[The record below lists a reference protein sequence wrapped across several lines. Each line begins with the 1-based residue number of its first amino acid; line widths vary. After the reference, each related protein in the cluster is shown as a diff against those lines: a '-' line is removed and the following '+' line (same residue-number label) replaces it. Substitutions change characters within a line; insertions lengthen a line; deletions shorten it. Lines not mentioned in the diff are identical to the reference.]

1 MPERRQAI
9 VIMTDTQRWDMLGC
23 YRDTGLQ
30 TPCLDR
36 LAASGI
42 RFERAYTCQPV
53 CGPARAALF
62 TGTFPHTNGSWT
74 NELPLGANI
83 KTVGQRLKSSG
94 WQTAYIGK
102 WHLDAHDYFGRGQC
116 PDGWDPDYW
125 YDMRNYLDELS
136 PEDRIRSR
144 DQRTLGQDIRDDFFF
159 GHRCSNRAVQYLEAH
174 RNRDFLLVV
183 SYDEPHGPYLCPKRF
198 YDRYLDYEFPAGPNV
213 NDTLDDKPEHL
224 RVWSRQPFVD
234 DPGTK
239 GIVRPDLFGSSSFVD
254 YEIGRLLEG
263 IPRHS
268 PDALVIFTSDH
279 GDMLRSHRIHNKG
292 PAMFDEITRI
302 PFLVRWPGHAPA
314 GTVCPH
320 PVSHIDLTPTLLDYF
335 GLAVPET
342 IEGESLLASFRD
354 PAARPRDAVFIE
366 YGRYGV
372 LQDSQGGF
380 QLIRCIFDGRFK
392 LAVNLLTS
400 DEFYD
405 LREDPHELTNLIGS
419 PAHVEARNCLHDR
432 LLKWMNDTRDPF
444 RGYYWERRPWRTDAR
459 PATWRYT
466 GLSRRPRLEADDP
479 SSVDYG
485 TGLPEPRK
493 PLS

>member
-1 MPERRQAI
+1 MPETRQAI

-23 YRDTGLQ
+23 YRNTGLQ

-36 LAASGI
+36 LAAGGV

-83 KTVGQRLKSSG
+83 KTIGQRLRKCG
-94 WQTAYIGK
+94 TQTAYIGK

-116 PDGWDPDYW
+116 PDGWDPDCW

-136 PEDRIRSR
+136 PEDRVRSR
-144 DQRTLGQDIRDDFFF
+144 SKSTLGEDLPDDFFF
-159 GHRCSNRAVQYLEAH
+159 ANRCSNRALACLETH
-174 RNRDFLLVV
+174 RNRSFLLVV
-183 SYDEPHGPYLCPKRF
+183 SYDEPHGPYLSPKRF
-198 YDRYLDYEFPAGPNV
+198 YDRYVNYEFPGGPNV
-213 NDTLDDKPEHL
+213 NDTLEDKPEHF

-239 GIVRPDLFGSSSFVD
+239 GIVRPDLFGSNSFVD
-254 YEIGRLLEG
+254 YEIGRVLEG
-263 IPRHS
+263 IQRCCPG
-268 PDALVIFTSDH
+268 ALIIFTSDH

-314 GTVCPH
+314 AAVCPH

-335 GLAVPET
+335 GLAVPAT
-342 IEGESLLASFRD
+342 IEGESLLPTFRD

-400 DEFYD
+400 DELYD
-405 LREDPHELTNLIGS
+405 LQDDPHELTNLIES
-419 PAHVEARNCLHDR
+419 PSHIEERNRLHDR
-432 LLKWMNDTRDPF
+432 LLQWMNDTRDPF

-459 PATWRYT
+459 PATWPYA
-466 GLSRRPRLEADDP
+466 GLSRSPRLETDDP
-479 SSVDYG
+479 SSVNYG
-485 TGLPEPRK
+485 SGLAEPR
-493 PLS
+493 